1 MSRRVRV
8 REWGNA
14 QADDKGGRERKKDE
28 NNEEEERASER
39 ESQSGC
45 KWAK

>member
-1 MSRRVRV
+1 MSERIRV
-8 REWGNA
+8 REGHA
-14 QADDKGGRERKKDE
+14 QGDDKVGRERKKDE